1 MVSLN
6 QDHPGGKRRRRH
18 LEFISANWLLL
29 ARVAYENYLKQGP
42 GMLVLEEKDWIFKP
56 KGVLTEIGIAYLP
69 RGNAL
74 LAKLIQD
81 KERGW
86 MESYNPATTILICF
100 LWAAGGESG
109 YRIEVPFPDQTPK
122 AIYERN
128 KA

>member
-6 QDHPGGKRRRRH
+6 RDHPGPKRRRQH
-18 LEFISANWLLL
+18 LSFIQANWNLL
-29 ARVAYENYLKQGP
+29 ARVAYENFLKQGA
-42 GMLVLEEKDWIFKP
+42 GMLVIEEKDFIFKQE
-56 KGVLTEIGIAYLP
+56 GILTEIGIAYLS
-69 RGNAL
+69 RGNEL
-74 LAKLIQD
+74 LSKLIQD
-81 KERGW
+81 QERGW